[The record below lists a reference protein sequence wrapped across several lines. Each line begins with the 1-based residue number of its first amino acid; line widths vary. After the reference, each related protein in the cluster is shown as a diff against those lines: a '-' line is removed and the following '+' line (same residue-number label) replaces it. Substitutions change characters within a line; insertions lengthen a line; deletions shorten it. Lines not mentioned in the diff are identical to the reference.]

1 MSLRDRLLQF
11 QIGVSNNID
20 VAPQPIIPFATWAP
34 DRAPF
39 GSPGAINATNVIP
52 TTDGYRPL
60 PDLATQSSA
69 LSARA
74 QGAVAVASTGG
85 EIFVYAA
92 DATKLYEIDVSETVR
107 VVTGDYDEASSD
119 AQVEWAQFGN
129 TVLATHYDTPLQGMT
144 IGSGTFSDHITSSDK
159 PQGRHIGIVRDQV
172 VLGDTTDTTDGRQP
186 TRIWWSG
193 LNDSTD
199 FTPSASTLCD
209 FQNIPDAGKV
219 MKVVGGAEYGLVFM
233 ERQIIRMS
241 FAGAPLAYQLDT
253 IDRRRGTPLSGSVI
267 GHGRLVF
274 YISEEGFFV
283 CDGTASTPIGHGMV
297 DRFFW
302 ETFDLSNQSRLFSAI
317 DPLNKVVAWSF
328 PGEGTTTAGEPNRIF
343 FYNWQENK
351 WSEGEV
357 ATQLIFPAI
366 QSGYTLSELDSVSST
381 ISGLPFPLGSRAWQ
395 GGDRILAAF
404 NGSNRYCHFT
414 GSNLAATIDTG
425 EFQPFRGQRSEVIGI
440 RPFIDGG
447 TITASVASRIKVQ
460 DTASFGS
467 AASINTSGLCT
478 LLSEGRHHR
487 VRCSVAAGGT
497 WTHAQGVEISAIG
510 TGVT

>member
-1 MSLRDRLLQF
+1 M
-11 QIGVSNNID
+11 
-20 VAPQPIIPFATWAP
+20 
-34 DRAPF
+34 
-39 GSPGAINATNVIP
+39 
-52 TTDGYRPL
+52 
-60 PDLATQSSA
+60 
-69 LSARA
+69 
-74 QGAVAVASTGG
+74 
-85 EIFVYAA
+85 
-92 DATKLYEIDVSETVR
+92 
-107 VVTGDYDEASSD
+107 
-119 AQVEWAQFGN
+119 
-129 TVLATHYDTPLQGMT
+129 
-144 IGSGTFSDHITSSDK
+144 
-159 PQGRHIGIVRDQV
+159 
-172 VLGDTTDTTDGRQP
+172 
-186 TRIWWSG
+186 
-193 LNDSTD
+193 
-199 FTPSASTLCD
+199 
-209 FQNIPDAGKV
+209 
-219 MKVVGGAEYGLVFM
+219 
-233 ERQIIRMS
+233 
-241 FAGAPLAYQLDT
+241 
-253 IDRRRGTPLSGSVI
+253 I

-366 QSGYTLSELDSVSST
+366 QSGYTLSELDSVSDT

-404 NGSNRYCHFT
+404 DASNRYCHFT

-440 RPFIDGG
+440 RPFIEGG